1 VRPVHS
7 LFAMG
12 SCLMRHVF
20 PAVFALSRHHIITS
34 SQLHRLSFK
43 SKSNLHLGVRRRTM
57 SIQREAKYILFMLLD
72 WLVFVQDYK
81 STNTF

>member
-1 VRPVHS
+1 VLVH
-7 LFAMG
+7 AG
-12 SCLMRHVF
+12 I
-20 PAVFALSRHHIITS
+20 AVFALSRHHIITS

-57 SIQREAKYILFMLLD
+57 SIQHEAKYILFTLLD